1 MRIKALLVV
10 LPLLGNGFVSKA
22 PATPA
27 ATPEALAR
35 RAVSADSAE
44 SGPAIAA
51 LRALGPKG
59 LEMMFQV
66 YGEQIARLTAQSPR
80 VRASDPEW
88 QRLTVALDGV
98 SRQRDSYASRLYWYT
113 DIEQAKAAARATGKP
128 ILSLRLLGNLDE
140 EYSCANSRFFRS
152 ILYANTEVS
161 AFLRDTFVLHW
172 KSVRPAPRV
181 TIDFGDGRKIERTLT
196 GNSIHYVL
204 DAEGRPID
212 AIPGLYGPARF
223 LNALEQ
229 ALSGFRSS
237 SGQHGEAREASL
249 RAYHE
254 AAMDSI
260 FAEFRA
266 DITRSGARL
275 IPPPTAAKTEV
286 AASAPTAGQ
295 AAPRAITKMGGEIK
309 TLKSIGIVDPLLVL
323 PESPAGR
330 DRVLDSLRSEGDMTE
345 WVKIGGLHAADAR
358 LDASSIA
365 LIRSQYPSIG
375 PGDAA
380 MSRILQNL
388 ERYLAID
395 TVRNEYLMH
404 SNLHAWFIEGSL
416 THDVETLNE
425 SVYKAFFLT
434 PRSDP
439 WLGLLL
445 PDIYTGLVDGGVVR
459 DR

>member
-1 MRIKALLVV
+1 MWIKALLVV
-10 LPLLGNGFVSKA
+10 LPLLGNGFVSEA

-27 ATPEALAR
+27 PTPEALASG
-35 RAVSADSAE
+35 AVSPDLAV
-44 SGPAIAA
+44 SGPAIAG

-59 LEMMFQV
+59 LDIMFQV
-66 YGEQIARLTAQSPR
+66 YGQQIARLSAESPR
-80 VRASDPEW
+80 ARASDPQW
-88 QRLTVALDGV
+88 QRLTAALDAV

-113 DIEQAKAAARATGKP
+113 DIEQAKGAARASGKP

-161 AFLRDTFVLHW
+161 GFLRENFILHW
-172 KSVRPAPRV
+172 KSVRPVPRV

-212 AIPGLYGPARF
+212 AIPGLYGPAAF
-223 LNALEQ
+223 LKALEQ

-237 SGQHGEAREASL
+237 SGKSGEAREASL
-249 RAYHE
+249 RAYHKG
-254 AAMDSI
+254 AMESI

-266 DITRSGARL
+266 DITRAGARL
-275 IPPPTAAKTEV
+275 IPPPAAAKTEV

-323 PESPAGR
+323 PQSPGGLERLLGPLGA
-330 DRVLDSLRSEGDMTE
+330 EGDMTE
-345 WVKIGGLHAADAR
+345 WVRIAALHGVDVR

-375 PGDAA
+375 PGDAT

-388 ERYLAID
+388 ERYLALD

-404 SNLHAWFIEGSL
+404 TNLHAWFIEGSL
-416 THDVETLNE
+416 TQDVETLNE
-425 SVYKAFFLT
+425 RVYTAFFLT

-445 PDIYTGLVDGGVVR
+445 PDTYTGLMNGGVR
-459 DR
+459 DQ